1 MDDWKLRQAS
11 KRVRRIKGFYGHF
24 TSWAVFSAFFI
35 FINLW
40 TDPREFWAIFPIVSW
55 GVGLIFHAVGVFGL
69 PGMSA
74 DWEQRMLE
82 RELERL
88 ERNEEIRE
96 RIDSYESSV
105 SPASKYIREEEPRL
119 ELRELRKRRKDSDFV

>member
-1 MDDWKLRQAS
+1 MEEWKIRRAR

-40 TDPREFWAIFPIVSW
+40 TDPREFWAIYPIVSW
-55 GVGLIFHAVGVFGL
+55 GVGLVFHAVGVFGL
-69 PGMSA
+69 PGMSD
-74 DWEQRMLE
+74 DWEERMLE

-88 ERNEEIRE
+88 ERHEDLKR
-96 RIDSYESSV
+96 RIQSYESSV
-105 SPASKYIREEEPRL
+105 SPASKYIRDDEPRL
-119 ELRELRKRRKDSDFV
+119 QLKKLRKDRSDSDFV